1 MTDNSGNQGTERGGR
16 ALEWTIIGSLL
27 AVVIG
32 IPAYQAIRE
41 AQTGNV
47 PHLFRLFTTKP
58 TKQALHAWDQENRD
72 RSTIAKAVRS
82 NSLQLQYDWFGDAG
96 AKAIEGTDNWLF
108 YRPDVEYLMQPTFTD
123 ERFYLGSFDTVVAG
137 KRQNLRNPLVAIR
150 DVNDQLAKRGI
161 KLIVVPIP
169 GKPSI
174 YPAKLSGSD
183 ISIENSPTLVL
194 LDSLRQSGIATV
206 DLVHALRAA
215 REKAPVDLYLHR
227 DTHWAP
233 AGLGVAAD
241 EISKALLAIPEIA
254 SNNNPSRYGAKD
266 TTIERWGDICEMT
279 SLPNRRSLW
288 KTESVIACQVRDSSG
303 AVYRD
308 SSAAKVLWLGDS
320 YSRIYQTDA
329 PKAAGVI
336 AQVAKRIGQPLS
348 SIVNDG
354 GASTVVRRQ
363 LLRKPQLLA
372 NAKVVVWTFVER
384 DIRFGEGG
392 WALEK
397 LP

>member
-72 RSTIAKAVRS
+72 RSSIAKAVRS

-183 ISIENSPTLVL
+183 IAIENSPTLVL
-194 LDSLRQSGIATV
+194 LDSLRQSGVATV

-233 AGLGVAAD
+233 AGLAVAAD
-241 EISKALLAIPEIA
+241 EISKALLAIPEIP
-254 SNNNPSRYGAKD
+254 SNSNPSRYGAKD

-279 SLPNRRSLW
+279 SLPNRRSIW
-288 KTESVIACQVRDSSG
+288 KTESVVASQVRD
-303 AVYRD
+303 
-308 SSAAKVLWLGDS
+308 
-320 YSRIYQTDA
+320 
-329 PKAAGVI
+329 
-336 AQVAKRIGQPLS
+336 
-348 SIVNDG
+348 
-354 GASTVVRRQ
+354 
-363 LLRKPQLLA
+363 
-372 NAKVVVWTFVER
+372 
-384 DIRFGEGG
+384 
-392 WALEK
+392 
-397 LP
+397 

>member
-1 MTDNSGNQGTERGGR
+1 MTENTGNRSPGSGSR

-32 IPAYQAIRE
+32 IPAYQAIRD
-41 AQTGNV
+41 ARTGNV

-72 RSTIAKAVRS
+72 RSTIAKVVRS
-82 NSLQLQYDWFGDAG
+82 NSLQLQYDLFGDAG
-96 AKAIEGTDNWLF
+96 AKAIEGSDGWLF
-108 YRPDVEYLMQPTFTD
+108 YRPDVEYLMQPAFTD
-123 ERFYLGSFDTVVAG
+123 ERFYLGTFDTVVAG
-137 KRQNLRNPLVAIR
+137 RRQNLRNPLVAIR

-161 KLIVVPIP
+161 KLVVVPIP

-183 ISIENSPTLVL
+183 VAIENSPTLIL
-194 LDSLRQSGIATV
+194 LDSLRRSGIATV

-215 REKAPVDLYLHR
+215 RETSPVDLYLHR

-233 AGLGVAAD
+233 AGLAVAAD
-241 EISKALLAIPEIA
+241 EISKVLLSIPEIA
-254 SNNNPSRYGAKD
+254 SNRNPSLYAAKD
-266 TTIERWGDICEMT
+266 TSIERWGDICEMT
-279 SLPNRRSLW
+279 ALPDRHSIW
-288 KTESVIACQVRDSSG
+288 KTETVVAHQVRDSSG
-303 AVYRD
+303 APYRD
-308 SSAAKVLWLGDS
+308 TGAAKVLWLGDS